1 MGKIALLA
9 TRDTSG
15 LDSLSRKLGDLHGYQ
30 LLKVSSVM
38 PEGLNHCE
46 PVDFKQAREKLQNG
60 EVSLLVANY
69 FDPANVGRDFL
80 SWKTALQAFD
90 HEIADLIRS
99 AAQTPHSTTVLGN
112 PDLYVLAAGY
122 LEKGDGGFSASF
134 RMEQACNALHAV
146 SQFDASVAQYLEA
159 QGGEVPDLDALSGL
173 PRTVTFSWKRSHPL
187 PGGETSRQKAG
198 LYGSYANH
206 FETVAGPEVDYR
218 AVVDSSLA
226 AYAIGEFEKTTA
238 LITQRSELMSA
249 ASSDDLGT
257 AIEHAIEAAEP
268 DLAGAT
274 LAVNASLEGADI
286 AKIDSIR
293 FATFVAPSFINR
305 ETLEGIRLLE
315 SREGLGY
322 EALQELRSVVGG
334 VLIQDRNRS
343 AVNPF
348 SWRMPS
354 ANQPLVTDWETM
366 IFGVRISRHLRSTSC
381 LAVKGERI
389 IAQASGLSH
398 QRRFSQRLREDEKSL
413 GDSILVFDED
423 IEDPDLLSEI
433 KELGVTVVVHPGTAS
448 SREGELVDRANQLGL
463 VLVTT
468 GVSFTNF

>member
-15 LDSLSRKLGDLHGYQ
+15 LDSFSRKLGDLHGYQ

-46 PVDFKQAREKLQNG
+46 PVDFKQARERLENG

-69 FDPANVGRDFL
+69 FDPAKVGRDFL

-99 AAQTPHSTTVLGN
+99 AAQKPHATTVLGN
-112 PDLYVLAAGY
+112 PNLYALAARY
-122 LEKGDGGFSASF
+122 LEEDDGNFPAAF
-134 RMEQACNALHAV
+134 RMEHACNALHAV

-173 PRTVTFSWKRSHPL
+173 PRTVTFSWKRSHSL
-187 PGGETSRQKAG
+187 PGGETPRQKAG
-198 LYGSYANH
+198 LYGSYATH

-238 LITQRSELMSA
+238 LITQRGELLSA

-257 AIEHAIEAAEP
+257 AIECAIEATEA
-268 DLAGAT
+268 DLVGAT
-274 LAVNASLEGADI
+274 LAVNASLEGADV
-286 AKIDSIR
+286 AKIDSVR

-305 ETLEGIRLLE
+305 EMLEGIRLLE

-354 ANQPLVTDWETM
+354 ANQPLVTDWESM
-366 IFGVRISRHLRSTSC
+366 IFGVKISRHLRSAAC

-398 QRRFSQRLREDEKSL
+398 QRRFRQRLCEDEKSL
-413 GDSILVFDED
+413 RGSILVFDED
-423 IEDPDLLSEI
+423 IEDADLLSEA
-433 KELGVTVVVHPGTAS
+433 KELGATVVVHPGTAS
-448 SREGELVDRANQLGL
+448 SQEGELVDRANQLGL
-463 VLVTT
+463 ALVAT
-468 GVSFTNF
+468 GASFTKF

>member
-15 LDSLSRKLGDLHGYQ
+15 LNSFSRRLGDLHGYQ
-30 LLKVSSVM
+30 LLKVSSVI
-38 PEGLNHCE
+38 PEGLDYCE
-46 PVDFKQAREKLQNG
+46 PVDFKQAREKIQNG

-69 FDPANVGRDFL
+69 FDPAKVGRNFL
-80 SWKTALQAFD
+80 SWKTALQTFD
-90 HEIADLIRS
+90 HEIADLIRL
-99 AAQTPHSTTVLGN
+99 AAQKPHTTTVLGN
-112 PDLYVLAAGY
+112 PDLYALAAGH
-122 LEKGDGGFSASF
+122 LEKDGGNFSAAF

-159 QGGEVPDLDALSGL
+159 QGGDVPDLDALSGL
-173 PRTVTFSWKRSHPL
+173 PRTVTYSWKRSHSL
-187 PGGETSRQKAG
+187 SGGETLRQKAG
-198 LYGSYANH
+198 LYGSYAAH

-238 LITQRSELMSA
+238 LITQKGELLSA

-257 AIEHAIEAAEP
+257 AIERLIEATEA

-274 LAVNASLEGADI
+274 LAVNASLEIADI
-286 AKIDSIR
+286 AKVDSIR
-293 FATFVAPSFINR
+293 FVTFVAPSFVNTD
-305 ETLEGIRLLE
+305 TLEGVRLLE

-366 IFGVRISRHLRSTSC
+366 IFGVKISRHLRSSSC
-381 LAVKGERI
+381 LAVKDERI
-389 IAQASGLSH
+389 IAQAAGLSH
-398 QRRFSQRLREDEKSL
+398 QRRFSQRLREEDKL
-413 GDSILVFDED
+413 LDGSILVFDED
-423 IEDPDLLSEI
+423 IESPDLLSQA
-433 KELGVTVVVHPGTAS
+433 KELGATVVVHPGTS
-448 SREGELVDRANQLGL
+448 SSQEGELVDRANQLGL
-463 VLVTT
+463 ALVAT
-468 GVSFTNF
+468 GISFTKF